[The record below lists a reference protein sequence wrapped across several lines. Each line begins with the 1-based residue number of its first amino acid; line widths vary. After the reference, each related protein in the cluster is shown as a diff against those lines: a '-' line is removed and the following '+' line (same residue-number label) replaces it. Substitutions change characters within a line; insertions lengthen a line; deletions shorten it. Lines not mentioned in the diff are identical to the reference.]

1 MESEGKCTDEKVA
14 PNIPGSE
21 QKQRESRD
29 GTLNF
34 EGKFA
39 SSLTSENSQN
49 ETFDYQGE
57 VEGELYSKENPSLVC
72 NDGAGLVQQAHVSNG
87 LEDEN
92 ITKVNQTEEY
102 EALPEEKEVDPV
114 FDGTEGLEMD
124 ATRSSFSLSPEQDSD
139 LQASAWP
146 EKAVAFKNFVKDKGS
161 VAVSTVLRRLSG
173 KKDDDYVVHYDAE
186 EKSDVAVKGIKEEE
200 DSGTEFKLKDV
211 LMKAGDISTWNPLN
225 YIKIGRDA
233 DIQNKLEQV
242 EKIHDE
248 KIVVE
253 NTMKGRIIIYTK
265 LGCQECREVRLFM
278 HQKKLR
284 YVEIN
289 IDIYPTRKL
298 ELEKATGSSKVP
310 QVYFNEFLIGG
321 LDELMLLDKA
331 GKLDEKINV
340 LARDEPSSAAP
351 FPPLPGED
359 DATGS
364 GKIDELA
371 TIIRKMKESIVIKDR
386 FYKMRRFSSCFLA
399 SEAVDFLAED
409 QYLEREEQGI
419 SGFPFWRGFV
429 VGCAAGNYLVS
440 FSERSFNW
448 ESKIWADLW
457 QLNWEE
463 RCSASTSSD
472 IDNIFEDSG
481 HLYRFLEDDPTII
494 TQCYNVPRD
503 KIDVQPKP
511 IIEIASSLRL
521 LSYGIY
527 EAYVS
532 EDGNHVDYESIYH
545 SEEFKRYLRIIEE
558 LERVDL
564 DCLSREEKLAFFIN
578 LYNMM
583 VIHAILT
590 CGFPVGPLDRRKFL
604 GDFKYVIG
612 GYSYSLSAIQNG
624 VLRGNQ
630 RPPYNLTKPFGPKD
644 RRSKVALPYPEPLV
658 HFALVSG
665 TRSGPALRCYSP
677 NDIDKE
683 LVEAAR
689 IFLRNGGVVLDA
701 EAKVISVS
709 KILRYSV
716 DFGKNEVEVLKHAAN
731 YLEPKKSE
739 ELLELLASTQLKVIY
754 QPYDWGLNF

>member
-1 MESEGKCTDEKVA
+1 MESEGKCTDDKVA
-14 PNIPGSE
+14 PNIPGLE
-21 QKQRESRD
+21 QKQDESRD

-34 EGKFA
+34 VGKFA

-57 VEGELYSKENPSLVC
+57 VEGELNSKEIPSLVC

-92 ITKVNQTEEY
+92 ISKLNRTEEY

-114 FDGTEGLEMD
+114 FDGTEGLEME
-124 ATRSSFSLSPEQDSD
+124 ATRRSFSLSPEQDSD

-233 DIQNKLEQV
+233 DIQSKLEQV
-242 EKIHDE
+242 EKVHDE
-248 KIVVE
+248 KIVEE

-331 GKLDEKINV
+331 GKLDERINI

-409 QYLEREEQGI
+409 QYLEREEAVELGRKMLSQH
-419 SGFPFWRGFV
+419 FFRHV
-429 VGCAAGNYLVS
+429 L
-440 FSERSFNW
+440 
-448 ESKIWADLW
+448 D
-457 QLNWEE
+457 
-463 RCSASTSSD
+463 
-472 IDNIFEDSG
+472 DNIFEDSG

-494 TQCYNVPRD
+494 TQCYNVSRD
-503 KIDVQPKP
+503 RIDVQPKP

-590 CGFPVGPLDRRKFL
+590 YGFPVGPLDRRKFL

-709 KILRYSV
+709 KILRWYSV

-731 YLEPKKSE
+731 YLEPNKSE

>member
-21 QKQRESRD
+21 QKQDESRD

-34 EGKFA
+34 VGKFA

-57 VEGELYSKENPSLVC
+57 VEGELNSKEIPSLVC

-92 ITKVNQTEEY
+92 ISKLNRTEDY

-114 FDGTEGLEMD
+114 FDGTEGLEME
-124 ATRSSFSLSPEQDSD
+124 ATGRSFSLSPEQDSD

-186 EKSDVAVKGIKEEE
+186 EKNDVAVKGIKEEE

-233 DIQNKLEQV
+233 DIQSKLEQV
-242 EKIHDE
+242 EKVHDE
-248 KIVVE
+248 KIVEE

-289 IDIYPTRKL
+289 IDIYPTRRL
-298 ELEKATGSSKVP
+298 ELEKATASSKVP

-331 GKLDEKINV
+331 GKLDERINI

-409 QYLEREEQGI
+409 QYLERDEAVELGRKMLSQH
-419 SGFPFWRGFV
+419 FFRHV
-429 VGCAAGNYLVS
+429 L
-440 FSERSFNW
+440 
-448 ESKIWADLW
+448 D
-457 QLNWEE
+457 
-463 RCSASTSSD
+463 
-472 IDNIFEDSG
+472 DNIFEDSG

-494 TQCYNVPRD
+494 TQCYNVSRD
-503 KIDVQPKP
+503 RIDVQPKP

-532 EDGNHVDYESIYH
+532 EDENHVDYESIYH

-709 KILRYSV
+709 KILRWYSV

-731 YLEPKKSE
+731 YLEPNKSE